1 MDISNFDTKYT
12 SEEVITN
19 EISLKTMEFI
29 KNNQEQF
36 EEFE

>member
-1 MDISNFDTKYT
+1 MDISNFATKYT
-12 SEEVITN
+12 QEEVVTN